1 MAFQLQSY
9 EDALEFCRKRGMRL
23 TKQRQFI
30 LKLLWDTN
38 EHLTAGAIYDRL
50 RQQNKKIGY
59 TSVYQNLDILVKAG
73 LVERIERAQ
82 ACLYGHP
89 TLYHSH
95 VHSLDNGQIID
106 VAVTLPPEIIAA
118 VEAQTGLE
126 IGDYRIEFFARK
138 PQGQK

>member
-73 LVERIERAQ
+73 LVERIERAKQ
-82 ACLYGHP
+82 KLAFTAIP
-89 TLYHSH
+89 PYHSH
-95 VHSLDNGQIID
+95 VHSLDKGQI
-106 VAVTLPPEIIAA
+106 
-118 VEAQTGLE
+118 
-126 IGDYRIEFFARK
+126 YRCGSDSSSRELLL
-138 PQGQK
+138 